1 MWYNSI
7 SQIYSKAKGDGA
19 GVNVQEIGGRIREVR
34 TALGKTQKEVAEKAG
49 MPDSALRKYESGR
62 QIPTIETLHRIAD
75 ALGVK
80 MYLLISGERRLLMLS
95 QLDEEMA
102 DMVTRIVDDY
112 MLLGDE
118 SKAKMRAIVSQI
130 LRDIESQYVKNE

>member
-1 MWYNSI
+1 M
-7 SQIYSKAKGDGA
+7 
-19 GVNVQEIGGRIREVR
+19 NVQEIGGRIREVR

-112 MLLGDE
+112 MLLGEE

>member
-1 MWYNSI
+1 M
-7 SQIYSKAKGDGA
+7 
-19 GVNVQEIGGRIREVR
+19 NVQEIGGRIREVR

-62 QIPTIETLHRIAD
+62 QIPTIETLHLIAD

-112 MLLGDE
+112 MLLGEE

-130 LRDIESQYVKNE
+130 LRDIESQYGKNE

>member
-1 MWYNSI
+1 M
-7 SQIYSKAKGDGA
+7 
-19 GVNVQEIGGRIREVR
+19 NVQEIGGRIREVR

-80 MYLLISGERRLLMLS
+80 MYLLISDERRLLMLS

-102 DMVTRIVDDY
+102 TMVTRIVDDY
-112 MLLGDE
+112 MLLNDE
-118 SKAKMRAIVSQI
+118 SKADVRTMVSQI
-130 LRDIESQYVKNE
+130 LCDIESQYVNNE

>member
-1 MWYNSI
+1 M
-7 SQIYSKAKGDGA
+7 
-19 GVNVQEIGGRIREVR
+19 NVQEIGGRIREVR